1 MSEILIRGNIKRF
14 FEYNGQ
20 ALLQITDGQRAQC
33 LHLSLEMAKQLET
46 LKSVGA
52 LAAAESQEGESAFF
66 RSHRVFKI
74 SQTEREGKIPR
85 FDLISL
91 EECRCE
97 NCWDDSQLPAPT
109 QTTRPMADWY

>member
-1 MSEILIRGNIKRF
+1 VSEILIRGNIKRF

-33 LHLSLEMAKQLET
+33 LHASPEMAKQLET

-52 LAAAESQEGESAFF
+52 LAGTDPQEAETAFF
-66 RSHRVFKI
+66 RTHRVFKI
-74 SQTEREGKIPR
+74 SQAERDGKIPR
-85 FDLISL
+85 FDLLSL
-91 EECRCE
+91 EECHCE